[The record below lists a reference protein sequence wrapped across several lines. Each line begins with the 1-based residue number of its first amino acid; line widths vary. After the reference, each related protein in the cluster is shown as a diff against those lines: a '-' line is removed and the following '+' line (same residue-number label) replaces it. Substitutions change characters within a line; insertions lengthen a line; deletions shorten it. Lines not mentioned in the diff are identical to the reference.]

1 MKRFA
6 GIFAFTSTIAAVL
19 PAIADAAVLGGSECG
34 GLGGLPLVARLVPF
48 C

>member
-6 GIFAFTSTIAAVL
+6 GIFAFTTSIAAIM
-19 PAIADAAVLGGSECG
+19 PAIADAAVLGGADCG
-34 GLGGLPLVARLVPF
+34 SLPLVARLVPF